1 MLYYSLHSNTK
12 KGFSL
17 VELLIVFSMIAVL
30 SAVSITM
37 YTQIKNKNNLEVST
51 TSIVQALRY
60 AKMNAEQVN
69 DDEKW
74 GVYVTSDKVTVF
86 KGNSYSNRDASSD
99 QDLNLPGGVEVS
111 GLDEVLFNKVSG
123 IPEEEGAII
132 LSNSDS
138 TVTIVINEKGTVSY

>member
-1 MLYYSLHSNTK
+1 MKYHSLHLNTK

-17 VELLIVFSMIAVL
+17 VELLIVLSMIALL
-30 SAVSITM
+30 SGVSIAL
-37 YTQIKNKNNLEVST
+37 YVQIKNKNNLEIST

-86 KGNSYSNRDASSD
+86 KGNSYNNRDASSD
-99 QDLNLPGGVEVS
+99 QDLNLPGGVEIS

-123 IPEEEGAII
+123 IPNEEGI
-132 LSNSDS
+132 LFFQ
-138 TVTIVINEKGTVSY
+138 ILIQL